1 MEGSGWNERAHVNGA
16 RVTLGGGVEVQM
28 SIYIGNNDLCVR
40 YAGIAT
46 EMVRWYDRRK
56 LGCVL

>member
-1 MEGSGWNERAHVNGA
+1 MEGSGWNKRAHVSSA

-40 YAGIAT
+40 YTGIAT
-46 EMVRWYDRRK
+46 EMARWYDRRK